1 MTDLLKR
8 KREREKKNKDTK
20 TFIKGCEKQTP
31 PRNGSPRRQGPRGC
45 PVSCLTIPT
54 DSIPYTVL
62 KGCGI
67 RKVESN
73 CSRAVYQHMYG
84 TSSPI
89 SLHMEARFP
98 HVMLEL

>member
-1 MTDLLKR
+1 MTDLLER
-8 KREREKKNKDTK
+8 KRERERENKKTLRHSLRDVRSRYLPEMALP
-20 TFIKGCEKQTP
+20 GA
-31 PRNGSPRRQGPRGC
+31 GPTGC
-45 PVSCLTIPT
+45 PVSSLTIPT
-54 DSIPYTVL
+54 DSVSYTVL
-62 KGCGI
+62 KACGI

-98 HVMLEL
+98 HSMLEL